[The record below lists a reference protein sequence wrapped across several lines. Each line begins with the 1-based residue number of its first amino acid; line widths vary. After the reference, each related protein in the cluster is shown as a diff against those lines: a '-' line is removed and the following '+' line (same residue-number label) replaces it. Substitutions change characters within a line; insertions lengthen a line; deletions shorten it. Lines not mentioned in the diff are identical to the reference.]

1 MDPDLDRMQERLD
14 KLEADTHEV
23 REKAEADGLLP
34 EDDPDEMAPTFA
46 NPNPAGGDAGEG
58 TPGTATG

>member
-1 MDPDLDRMQERLD
+1 MAPDLDRMQERLD
-14 KLEADTHEV
+14 KLEADDKAV

-34 EDDPDEMAPTFA
+34 EDDPAEKAPTFA
-46 NPNPAGGDAGEG
+46 DPNPAGGDAGEG